1 MLEWPSRLD
10 EETMREH
17 QIVISL
23 KPEQFEE
30 VQRLARAAGVRS
42 VSAFVRQRLLSM
54 LGVNA
59 GALKVQPESTQE
71 TDLTQISEELQRMQR
86 ELQVFIAESLSQG
99 TYWGA
104 EPLDLSMT
112 LPDVQD
118 DWGDLAPPEEQQ
130 EDDEPIPGAVPNS
143 PWSRLTQSWS
153 TQVPGAV
160 QPSDS
165 TIDPA
170 PYRFHQDQ
178 AQQKPEQPPEVPLD
192 IFAPEKSVVI
202 QSAKPEFWRA
212 NNTQP
217 PESLAKLLEGFGESK
232 DELENLAERAFA
244 ISPRLGSMDA
254 NYRLPSQD
262 PLADLL
268 PEAARAAQSDALRN
282 QESTSLEE
290 RSKRSE
296 QLNQSEP
303 AVHADLSSTQQH
315 YSQGSGGYPTEVQE
329 IMPTPTITPVRSLH
343 AASFLPEP
351 EDSSIY
357 MQSISQQ
364 NSQQTTSNTPN
375 EVSQPSHSDED
386 STPSDSTQ
394 KHTEAAPPVRARPIT
409 PDADKGPM
417 ESQTG
422 LSGGPPP
429 KKRQT

>member
-1 MLEWPSRLD
+1 
-10 EETMREH
+10 MREH

-23 KPEQFEE
+23 KADQFEE

-42 VSAFVRQRLLSM
+42 VSAFVRQRLLTM

-59 GALKVQPESTQE
+59 GGLKVQPESAQE

-99 TYWGA
+99 SYWGA

-118 DWGDLAPPEEQQ
+118 EWGDLTPEPEED
-130 EDDEPIPGAVPNS
+130 DDEPIRGAIPDS

-160 QPSDS
+160 QPTGDLAQSLIEPDQFNP
-165 TIDPA
+165 TEPPQPEPPPA
-170 PYRFHQDQ
+170 
-178 AQQKPEQPPEVPLD
+178 EVPID
-192 IFAPEKSVVI
+192 IFAPEKSQRVI
-202 QSAKPEFWRA
+202 QSAKPEFWRS
-212 NNTQP
+212 NSQP
-217 PESLAKLLEGFGESK
+217 PESLTKLLEGFGESK

-244 ISPRLGSMDA
+244 ISPRLGAMDA

-268 PEAARAAQSDALRN
+268 PEAARLAQAEASRVNDSNILAEQPKTVDQSLPVHPAASAEPTAESASAMQHPLQSSA
-282 QESTSLEE
+282 
-290 RSKRSE
+290 
-296 QLNQSEP
+296 
-303 AVHADLSSTQQH
+303 A
-315 YSQGSGGYPTEVQE
+315 SGNFPTEVDE
-329 IMPTPTITPVRSLH
+329 FIPAPTITPVRSLH

-351 EDSSIY
+351 QDSSIY
-357 MQSISQQ
+357 MQTATQQ
-364 NSQQTTSNTPN
+364 NSQSLPTNAQSQEVPAEDHVVSESTT
-375 EVSQPSHSDED
+375 D
-386 STPSDSTQ
+386 SAQMPTGSASPTR
-394 KHTEAAPPVRARPIT
+394 PRAIT

-417 ESQTG
+417 EGQTG
-422 LSGGPPP
+422 ISGGPPP